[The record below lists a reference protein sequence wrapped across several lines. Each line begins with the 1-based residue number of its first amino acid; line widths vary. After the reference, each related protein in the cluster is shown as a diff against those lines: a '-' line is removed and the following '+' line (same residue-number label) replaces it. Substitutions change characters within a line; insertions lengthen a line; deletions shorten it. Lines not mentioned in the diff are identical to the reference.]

1 MLRTLLPDPLKQ
13 VTSFASL
20 SKPHLPPHDT
30 ITALLSCT
38 SPSETASE
46 PKDKKAHGI
55 FELSFAAPAPSR
67 SKAGNTTIITG
78 DKGWLDIAT
87 GVKIGDKSVVRV
99 TVHIV
104 TREQEKE
111 GDVLEEKELVIEE
124 EQKSIEMEITNF
136 LNALK
141 GTDDGLGDPRAA
153 LLDVA
158 VIQAAL
164 NSEGR
169 PVDLEK
175 LVREG

>member
-1 MLRTLLPDPLKQ
+1 MRTLLPDSIKQ

-20 SKPHLPPHDT
+20 SRDHLPPHDT

-38 SPSETASE
+38 SPSDTSSK

-55 FELSFAAPAPSR
+55 YELSFAAPAPSR

-78 DKGWLDIAT
+78 DKGWLEIAS
-87 GVKIGDKSVVRV
+87 GVKVGGKSVVRV
-99 TVHIV
+99 TLHVV
-104 TREQEKE
+104 THPQEKE
-111 GDVLEEKELVIEE
+111 GDVLKEQEEVIEE
-124 EQKSIEMEITNF
+124 EQRSIEMEISYF
-136 LNALK
+136 LDAVK
-141 GTDDGLGDPRAA
+141 GTDNGLGDPRAA
-153 LLDVA
+153 LFDVA

-164 NSEGR
+164 TSEGS